1 MTAKP
6 PGDFGDFGVT
16 GFYGLVVNVEATTD
30 AIDYRQAEPALQ
42 KPSDKMDCTP
52 KLRHAGRRLI
62 GDTSAGFCFVI
73 NKQ

>member
-1 MTAKP
+1 VTAKP

-42 KPSDKMDCTP
+42 KPSDKNQVTKNQVPELVWTP
-52 KLRHAGRRLI
+52 NLRH
-62 GDTSAGFCFVI
+62 
-73 NKQ
+73 